1 MQPVARILGALAMG
15 AVASAALGASTEE
28 ADPVA
33 RSYRFLVMPLER
45 GGVLYTATA
54 GSLDRKRLPLSFI
67 DDARYWGDKVCRF
80 PAQDCA
86 VQLRYNPHDYGVR
99 PDDNLAGDLLT
110 ERVNTHSGTNLYD
123 AATWQIAV
131 VLGAPAHL
139 ARDAYTLAT
148 NQNLLLEAGHYGNA
162 SEPAEGM
169 IRGITRGDVFVYN
182 GERIRDPAA
191 AYAFRMLPRSW
202 LSPDPFLE
210 AGNDGPYASLVK
222 TSGLP
227 HGNPVY
233 RPGLASWTDYKPI
246 TGENA
251 WAFLLGP
258 LHAARLH
265 YQGTLGQTH
274 VPFDEPALQ
283 NALPLLGT
291 FAAMQSALG
300 GVYYAPAGTV
310 QNQGKEVVDPF
321 FVSVE
326 NTFSLYAGLHVLE
339 DTLGNTLQR
348 DTTLGRGERE
358 QIARAQQQLQVLLR
372 GGTHANGRQT
382 AGLEDFLHRHAWQ
395 DGSFVQGGRANA
407 PDAAA
412 PWIPTRGPRA
422 VDVVTWG
429 IATLGAGRLDA
440 WHGAGSAFRAWQDM
454 KRWGGYG
461 KGRQLLGVG
470 FSDVDGNGIDANGDY
485 RAAIVS
491 SEWTAGAITAVRE
504 MIGHY
509 AALDAKDPAAA
520 QAGEWLAELRA
531 DERGMLEGLEALR
544 LDRVPDA
551 GFDALLAAGS
561 QPYLYANR
569 RAMVPFGWYANPLP
583 STCATAWRVMLARN
597 FNPLATRRA
606 SP

>member
-1 MQPVARILGALAMG
+1 MTVPCAAGA
-15 AVASAALGASTEE
+15 EE
-28 ADPVA
+28 ATAPDPVA
-33 RSYRFLVMPLER
+33 HSYRFLVMPLER

-54 GSLDRKRLPLSFI
+54 GALARKRLPLSFI
-67 DDARYWGDKVCRF
+67 DDARYWGENVCRF

-86 VQLRYNPHDYGVR
+86 VRLRYNPRDYGVS
-99 PDDNLAGDLLT
+99 PDDNVAGALLT

-131 VLGAPAHL
+131 VLGAPARL
-139 ARDAYTLAT
+139 ASDAYTLAA
-148 NQNLLLEAGHYGNA
+148 NQNLLLKAGYYGNA
-162 SEPAEGM
+162 TEPAEGT
-169 IRGITRGDVFVYN
+169 IRGLTRGDVFVYN

-191 AYAFRMLPRSW
+191 AYAFRMVPRSW

-210 AGNDGPYASLVK
+210 AGKDGPYASLVK

-227 HGNPVY
+227 RANPVY

-265 YQGTLGQTH
+265 YRGSLAQTP
-274 VPFDEPALQ
+274 VPFEEPALQ

-326 NTFSLYAGLHVLE
+326 NTFSLYAGLHLLE
-339 DTLGNTLQR
+339 STLADTLQSDAALDDGDRREIAGALQH
-348 DTTLGRGERE
+348 LK
-358 QIARAQQQLQVLLR
+358 VLLR

-382 AGLEDFLHRHAWQ
+382 AGLENFLRAHAWT

-412 PWIPTRGPRA
+412 PWVPTGGPRA

-429 IATLGAGRLDA
+429 IATLGADRLDA
-440 WHGAGSAFRAWQDM
+440 WHGSGSALRAWQDM

-470 FSDVDGNGIDANGDY
+470 YSDVDGNGIDANGDY
-485 RAAIVS
+485 RAAIIS

-504 MIGHY
+504 MIRHY
-509 AALDAKDPAAA
+509 GALDAAGPAAA
-520 QAGEWLAELRA
+520 QARAWLTELRA
-531 DERGMLEGLEALR
+531 DEKSMVEGLDTLR

-551 GFDALLAAGS
+551 GFEAVLAAGS

-597 FNPLATRRA
+597 FNPLATRKA